1 MLQALRV
8 KHSYRQDPSFFK
20 QHCAELRAKIK
31 REKPTK
37 SVADVLEK
45 YRTEGQ
51 SEFAQKQEEF
61 EFWERA

>member
-8 KHSYRQDPSFFK
+8 KHSYRQDPSFFQ

-37 SVADVLEK
+37 SVAAVLEK

-51 SEFAQKQEEF
+51 SEFAQK
-61 EFWERA
+61 